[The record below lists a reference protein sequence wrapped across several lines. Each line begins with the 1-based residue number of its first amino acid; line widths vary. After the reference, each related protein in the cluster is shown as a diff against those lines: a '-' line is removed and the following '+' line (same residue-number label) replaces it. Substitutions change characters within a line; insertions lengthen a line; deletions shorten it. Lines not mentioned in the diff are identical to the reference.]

1 MNTSCT
7 RLALRLLPFSQSCC
21 CHCVH
26 SYKCVCHRDGI
37 IIITHT
43 IVQLIIAKSEM
54 NKQKRCLCQFLAIYF
69 IKLKITRIATKEQKW
84 IRGRGTKKRL
94 VAFALFS
101 LFFCWFIVFNIL
113 YFGSDWVNGNQF
125 EMFLY
130 LWCRLPFCHT
140 AYHFCLSIHLSI
152 YLSVCIAIGA
162 GYIFSVSSRA
172 KP

>member
-1 MNTSCT
+1 MSLRQKIKMNTSCT
-7 RLALRLLPFSQSCC
+7 RLALRLLPFSQCCC

-26 SYKCVCHRDGI
+26 SYECVCHRDGI

-54 NKQKRCLCQFLAIYF
+54 NKQKRCLCQFPAIYF

-101 LFFCWFIVFNIL
+101 LFFADLLSSIFCTLVVIEWTVINLKCFCTCDAV
-113 YFGSDWVNGNQF
+113 
-125 EMFLY
+125 
-130 LWCRLPFCHT
+130 CRFATQHT
-140 AYHFCLSIHLSI
+140 TSVYRSI
-152 YLSVCIAIGA
+152 YLSISLCV
-162 GYIFSVSSRA
+162 
-172 KP
+172 